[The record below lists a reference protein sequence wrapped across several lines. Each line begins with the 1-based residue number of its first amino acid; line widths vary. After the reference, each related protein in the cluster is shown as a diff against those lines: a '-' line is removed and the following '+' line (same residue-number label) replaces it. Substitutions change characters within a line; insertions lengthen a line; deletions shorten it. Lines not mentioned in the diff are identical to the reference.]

1 MGNRAGLPN
10 RQRGTNIHRQQGIV
24 VLEQRG
30 RWEGGSREGGLGV
43 GRTVVGGAGGWR
55 GGGAQSQGPATT
67 TPHFHLADQVT
78 GDCSPALALTGA
90 CIP

>member
-1 MGNRAGLPN
+1 M
-10 RQRGTNIHRQQGIV
+10 
-24 VLEQRG
+24 
-30 RWEGGSREGGLGV
+30 

-55 GGGAQSQGPATT
+55 GGGVQSQGPATT

-90 CIP
+90 RIP